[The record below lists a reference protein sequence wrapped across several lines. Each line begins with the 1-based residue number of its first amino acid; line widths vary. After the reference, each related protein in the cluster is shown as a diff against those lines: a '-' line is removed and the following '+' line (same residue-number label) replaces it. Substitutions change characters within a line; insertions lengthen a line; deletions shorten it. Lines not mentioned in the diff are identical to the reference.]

1 MGDKL
6 AESVGRIDLGQR
18 PAKATLAVHAD
29 DSQNVVS
36 DVAPPLHLSTTFR
49 YPEVLIPW
57 AEADVRS
64 IIPSP
69 TDTSTVQFDNS
80 ISMCKSN

>member
-6 AESVGRIDLGQR
+6 VEDAGRMDLSQR
-18 PAKATLAVHAD
+18 PAKGTLALHAD
-29 DSQNVVS
+29 ASQNIVS

-64 IIPSP
+64 NTLP
-69 TDTSTVQFDNS
+69 
-80 ISMCKSN
+80 